1 MNQTF
6 PIAPAGVGTLVT
18 VAILTTVI
26 LALVILFGGLLY
38 SARHVA
44 FTVTDTGVTVT
55 GDIYGRTI
63 PLADLLVGQASIKD
77 LATDPEF
84 GLRWRTNGVGLPGYR
99 SGWFRLK
106 NGDKALIFVTDKEH
120 VVTVPTTQG
129 YTLMMSPRDP
139 AAMLADLQNFGG

>member
-6 PIAPAGVGTLVT
+6 PIAPAGNTTLIVI
-18 VAILTTVI
+18 AILT
-26 LALVILFGGLLY
+26 LVLLGVLVLIGGLLY

-44 FTVTDTGVTVT
+44 FAVTDTGITIS

-63 PLADLLVGQASIKD
+63 PLADLLVGRASIKD
-77 LATDPEF
+77 LSGEPDF
-84 GLRWRTNGVGLPGYR
+84 GLRWRTNGVGLPGYH

-106 NGDKALIFVTDKEH
+106 NGDKALVFVTDKEH
-120 VVTVPTTQG
+120 VVTVPTTKG

-139 AAMLADLQNFGG
+139 AGMLADLQNFGG